1 MGKNTTRDIA
11 LSEFGAE
18 MQLHFA
24 SRLYAIDYFTCHV
37 LTAVI
42 SSERLDPAAIDDMH
56 RRMLGGLGADTATK
70 VSKAHPEIALSEL
83 NHALRRL
90 ISLQREMLKLPRRL
104 RS

>member
-1 MGKNTTRDIA
+1 MGKNATRGIA
-11 LSEFGAE
+11 LSEFDAE
-18 MQLHFA
+18 SQLHFA
-24 SRLYAIDYFTCHV
+24 SRLYAIDYFTCHI
-37 LTAVI
+37 LTTMI

-56 RRMLGGLGADTATK
+56 RRMLNGLGAGTATN

-83 NHALRRL
+83 NHAVRGL